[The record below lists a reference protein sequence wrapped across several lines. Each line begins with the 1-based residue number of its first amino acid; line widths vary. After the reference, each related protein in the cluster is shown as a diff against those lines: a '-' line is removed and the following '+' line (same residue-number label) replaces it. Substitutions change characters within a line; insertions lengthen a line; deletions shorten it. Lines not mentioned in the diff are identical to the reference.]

1 MDSYNKR
8 IYMQIFFLKIENSNF
23 VILYLYQIKI
33 LVKSDLNKT
42 RL

>member
-1 MDSYNKR
+1 MNSYNKR

>member
-1 MDSYNKR
+1 MNSYNKR

-33 LVKSDLNKT
+33 LIKSDLNKT
-42 RL
+42 LL

>member
-1 MDSYNKR
+1 MNSYNKR

-33 LVKSDLNKT
+33 LVKSNLNKT